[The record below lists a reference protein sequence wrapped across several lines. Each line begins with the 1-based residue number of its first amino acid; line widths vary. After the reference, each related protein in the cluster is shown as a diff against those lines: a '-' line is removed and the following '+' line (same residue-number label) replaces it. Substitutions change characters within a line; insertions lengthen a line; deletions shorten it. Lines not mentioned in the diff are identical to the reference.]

1 MGCFEYTQMIFYW
14 CAFDQKEQKV
24 MGKGQMMRKRQ
35 QIKQKDKKKPV
46 CFSQQAPSCARHCS
60 RIGLGMHQ
68 IG

>member
-35 QIKQKDKKKPV
+35 QIKQKDKKTRLLFTTGTLLRATIFQNKPWN
-46 CFSQQAPSCARHCS
+46 A
-60 RIGLGMHQ
+60 
-68 IG
+68 

>member
-35 QIKQKDKKKPV
+35 QIKQKDKKNPSAFHNRHPV
-46 CFSQQAPSCARHCS
+46 ARDNFLEEALEC
-60 RIGLGMHQ
+60 IK
-68 IG
+68 